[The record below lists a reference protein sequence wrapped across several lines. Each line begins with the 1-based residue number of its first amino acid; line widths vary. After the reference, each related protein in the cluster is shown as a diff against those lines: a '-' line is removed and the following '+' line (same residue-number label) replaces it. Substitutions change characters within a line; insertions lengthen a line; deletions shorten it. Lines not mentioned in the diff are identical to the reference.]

1 MDSGPSSAAQTPYHV
16 IGKKN
21 DDLTNIGNAESPK
34 KEKVKFVPVAGE
46 TVLYNDI
53 RILSKPK

>member
-1 MDSGPSSAAQTPYHV
+1 M

-21 DDLTNIGNAESPK
+21 DDLTNFGNADSPK
-34 KEKVKFVPVAGE
+34 KEKVRVAPMAGD
-46 TVLYNDI
+46 LKPNNDI